1 MPLVRPRLRHYN
13 FLLAGEA
20 CGYPK
25 GEAGTTEFGHVLFD
39 AGRDVRSDVLL
50 INHALKTGAFEK
62 NKALLEAAKY
72 CKGSNATLHVV
83 ST

>member
-1 MPLVRPRLRHYN
+1 M
-13 FLLAGEA
+13 
-20 CGYPK
+20 
-25 GEAGTTEFGHVLFD
+25 LFD